1 LKKKLRSWNIETAAD
16 ISAAA
21 VQAVPGFGQTKVKA
35 LTDWRKDI
43 ERACPLDLNRA
54 VAHAELATVD
64 RKFAGQRRNLE
75 EMLASGATDLDK
87 LRRLAEADAYIRRRT
102 IESLANDLA
111 QMRADAK
118 ALKWW

>member
-1 LKKKLRSWNIETAAD
+1 MVISSDTFVRFREGEETAFRQLYDDYSPRITYFAGKILKDDPYTED
-16 ISAAA
+16 IVSDI
-21 VQAVPGFGQTKVKA
+21 FRKA
-35 LTDWRKDI
+35 W
-43 ERACPLDLNRA
+43 ENR
-54 VAHAELATVD
+54 

-118 ALKWW
+118 ALKRW